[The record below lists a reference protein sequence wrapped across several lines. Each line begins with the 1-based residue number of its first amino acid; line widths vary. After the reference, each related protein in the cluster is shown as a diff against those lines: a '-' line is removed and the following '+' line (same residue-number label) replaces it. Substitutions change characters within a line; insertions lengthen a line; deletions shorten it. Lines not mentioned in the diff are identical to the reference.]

1 VLRGISEIVD
11 FNNKKISFITAFSN
25 TNETL
30 KFVLADDFQEV
41 DIQKNFVFLDNSVLG
56 DLKNPIQLFTKAL
69 SLEDL
74 VLGNTILYPNPFT
87 NEITIDVSKENITIS
102 KVEVF
107 NTLGVSIISRTNNL
121 NDKTTINTS
130 NLANGIYLVRLT
142 NAAGEFIVKKMI
154 KE

>member
-1 VLRGISEIVD
+1 
-11 FNNKKISFITAFSN
+11 
-25 TNETL
+25 
-30 KFVLADDFQEV
+30 
-41 DIQKNFVFLDNSVLG
+41 VFLNNLVLG
-56 DLKNPIQLFTKAL
+56 DLKNPIQLSTKAL

-142 NAAGEFIVKKMI
+142 NAAGEFVVRKMI